1 MRELSARKCVVNP
14 EIAGET
20 RGGHPAET
28 EHGRGRRS
36 LPRAAEQPVRLSHC
50 NAAGKGEKRLREK
63 SVIIV
68 NALPPSLLIY
78 HRGGGEERVTVR
90 NESERGGR
98 TAGTEEDTA
107 HGKLRVGACCR
118 GERVLFMCANAC
130 VVCGTVMC
138 RQGMVFGKEEIR

>member
-1 MRELSARKCVVNP
+1 MGELSARKCVVNP

-78 HRGGGEERVTVR
+78 HRGGGDGERVTVR
-90 NESERGGR
+90 NESERGRDGGGH
-98 TAGTEEDTA
+98 GTWEVARGSVLQGGESPVHVRERMRGVR
-107 HGKLRVGACCR
+107 HGNVQTMHDVWKRR
-118 GERVLFMCANAC
+118 N
-130 VVCGTVMC
+130 
-138 RQGMVFGKEEIR
+138 

>member
-1 MRELSARKCVVNP
+1 MGELSARKCVINP

-78 HRGGGEERVTVR
+78 HRGGGGEERVTVR
-90 NESERGGR
+90 NESERRTRHTGSCAWERVAGGR
-98 TAGTEEDTA
+98 ESCSCTRTHAW
-107 HGKLRVGACCR
+107 
-118 GERVLFMCANAC
+118 CAA
-130 VVCGTVMC
+130 
-138 RQGMVFGKEEIR
+138 R

>member
-1 MRELSARKCVVNP
+1 M
-14 EIAGET
+14 
-20 RGGHPAET
+20 
-28 EHGRGRRS
+28 
-36 LPRAAEQPVRLSHC
+36 
-50 NAAGKGEKRLREK
+50 
-63 SVIIV
+63 
-68 NALPPSLLIY
+68 IY

-118 GERVLFMCANAC
+118 GERVLFMYANAC